1 MARAGRSPAQ
11 NPRKAE
17 EPVTTRGLSQPLY
30 LSNPPRLVQRPGP
43 ETGKRENHRL
53 LGKPGGAKASLLLRY
68 EKRRHVHIR
77 DKTGK
82 INKLCKFWIEPGI
95 ELAKNVKFN
104 SNEISELEKLISINI
119 NLINKQLD
127 KFYAGK
133 KVKSITL

>member
-1 MARAGRSPAQ
+1 M
-11 NPRKAE
+11 
-17 EPVTTRGLSQPLY
+17 
-30 LSNPPRLVQRPGP
+30 
-43 ETGKRENHRL
+43 GKLIIFDKYIFFVFSVDIN
-53 LGKPGGAKASLLLRY
+53 

-95 ELAKNVKFN
+95 KLAKNVKFN
-104 SNEISELEKLISINI
+104 SKEISELEKLISDNI

-133 KVKSITL
+133 KVKSITI